1 MADCNNNRILM
12 LDKELR
18 LKRILLSDE
27 NEGFNFPYR
36 ICVDKE
42 NGQLLVG
49 QINGGVA
56 VYKIRIKEVL
66 R

>member
-1 MADCNNNRILM
+1 MADRNNNRILM
-12 LDKELR
+12 FDKELR

-27 NEGFNFPYR
+27 NEDFNSPYR
-36 ICVDKE
+36 IYVDKE

-49 QINGGVA
+49 QKNEGVD
-56 VYKIRIKEVL
+56 VYKIRIKCVL

>member
-1 MADCNNNRILM
+1 MADRNNNRILM

-36 ICVDKE
+36 IFVDKN

-49 QINGGVA
+49 QMNEGVA
-56 VYKIRIKEVL
+56 VYKIRIKGGL